1 MRLETGED
9 LREYFA
15 GRLPARLAEIE
26 DACRAARNA
35 GWTGEPLRTFH
46 RLVHSLAGAGTTFG
60 FPGVSETARGLE
72 RLLEGLLQGGAPPG
86 DEETREIA
94 ALLSRL
100 REAP

>member
-1 MRLETGED
+1 
-9 LREYFA
+9 
-15 GRLPARLAEIE
+15 
-26 DACRAARNA
+26 
-35 GWTGEPLRTFH
+35 
-46 RLVHSLAGAGTTFG
+46 
-60 FPGVSETARGLE
+60 VSETARGLE